1 MTTEA
6 VARDAAREAVPRRSA
21 GGAVDL
27 IRLARPIQWSKN
39 ALAVPLVLAAGAPWS
54 GANLLRVAWAVLVF
68 CLASSLIY
76 ILNDIADRELDRDHP
91 AKRDR
96 PIASGRVSVPAARL
110 YAASLGVALGI
121 AAVVASSIPWWPL
134 YLYVALNLAYSRWL
148 KHVPLLDICVV
159 SAGFGLRAVQGY
171 AATGTPVSGW
181 MLVAVLAACLMLI
194 VGKRRH
200 ELATVGSSH
209 RPALRGYN
217 VALADQL
224 LTINAVLA
232 TVALLLYVRFDAP
245 VGDLRV
251 ALSGVVAPLALF
263 GLFRYLQSVLVRHQG
278 GDPVWTLLS
287 DRVLVADAVLLA
299 TVLIVTTALPGS

>member
-6 VARDAAREAVPRRSA
+6 VAQDAASGAVTSRSA
-21 GGAVDL
+21 RLAVDL
-27 IRLARPIQWSKN
+27 LRLARPVQWSKN
-39 ALAVPLVLAAGAPWS
+39 ALAVPLALAAGAPWS
-54 GANLLRVAWAVLVF
+54 GTNLLRVAWAVVVF

-76 ILNDIADRELDRDHP
+76 TLNDIADRDLDRAHP
-91 AKRDR
+91 SKRGR
-96 PIASGRVSVPAARL
+96 PIASGRVSAPAARL

-121 AAVVASSIPWWPL
+121 AVVVAATIPWWPL
-134 YLYVALNLAYSRWL
+134 YAYVALNLAYSRWL

-159 SAGFGLRAVQGY
+159 ATGFGLRAVQGY
-171 AATGTPVSGW
+171 AATGTAVSGW

-200 ELATVGSSH
+200 ELVTVGASH

-224 LTINAVLA
+224 LTINAILA

-245 VGDLRV
+245 VGELRV
-251 ALSGVVAPLALF
+251 GLSGVVAPLALF
-263 GLFRYLQSVLVRHQG
+263 GLFRYLQSVLVRRKG
-278 GDPVWTLLS
+278 GDPVRTLLS
-287 DRVLVADAVLLA
+287 DRVLVIDAVLLA
-299 TVLIVTTALPGS
+299 VVLIGATAIPGP